1 MVSGWGRGEE
11 VGRVSGRKLV
21 SRVQRSWPGITIHG
35 PPPGSQESGVQ
46 GLPTVLRVGFSLLL
60 NLVPP
65 RQPLGGQRA
74 AGPGRGWHCLQE
86 RCPRPPAH
94 SLPTAR
100 VMAATAQPTP
110 RSLQPSPG
118 RAGRADRRAQREL
131 EGDSTPQR
139 VYNLGGRGRGPLIPA
154 VRPGQLTSL
163 SEPQLPHLQMEPGTP
178 PCLWPFAT
186 LLPSPSSRR
195 RPGEGR
201 QPPCREPG
209 WHRAWGLCGWEP
221 LALRAGS
228 GGAPPAGAGS
238 LGN

>member
-100 VMAATAQPTP
+100 VMVATAQPTP

-131 EGDSTPQR
+131 EGDSTPQC
-139 VYNLGGRGRGPLIPA
+139 VYNLGGRGRGPPSPLCDQASSLP
-154 VRPGQLTSL
+154 SL
-163 SEPQLPHLQMEPGTP
+163 SLSFLICKWSRGLRPACG
-178 PCLWPFAT
+178 
-186 LLPSPSSRR
+186 PSPLSCPPPAPAAGPGRGGSR
-195 RPGEGR
+195 
-201 QPPCREPG
+201 
-209 WHRAWGLCGWEP
+209 
-221 LALRAGS
+221 RAGS
-228 GGAPPAGAGS
+228 LAGIGPGGCAGGS
-238 LGN
+238 PWP